1 MNFDGVGLHP
11 DNAIKIVLGMYDG
24 KSTKDKISLLLNNR
38 PIAKLNSIDL
48 PANFAS
54 GTTIDL
60 NAGELMGL
68 GAVVSYYQWVAEQAG
83 TKNTYQAFV
92 GIEDSAKAQTENVLS
107 DGAIWHDQAHAKML
121 VQQVMVQGYFPA
133 TKVSNAH
140 VITQINKK
148 AARRAD
154 YPDNCALIVNIYSQ
168 AGEIE
173 IEGIRKGAKQ
183 AIEVFADVY
192 VVWYQLPA
200 LDIARVIYLS
210 KPTAP
215 NLTIALARYEHDD
228 VWHFNVDSK
237 RSAKPIQ

>member
-11 DNAIKIVLGMYDG
+11 DNAIKIVLNMYDG

-60 NAGELMGL
+60 NEGELMGL

-83 TKNTYQAFV
+83 TDNTYQAFV

-121 VQQVMVQGYFPA
+121 VQQVMVQGYFPV
-133 TKVSNAH
+133 TKVDNAH
-140 VITQINKK
+140 VIAQINKK
-148 AARRAD
+148 ADRRAD
-154 YPDNCALIVNIYSQ
+154 YPDNCALIVNIFSQ

-173 IEGIRKGAKQ
+173 IEGIRKDAKQ
-183 AIEVFADVY
+183 AIEAFTDVY

-210 KPTAP
+210 NPTAP
-215 NLTIALARYEHDD
+215 DLTIALARYEHDD
-228 VWHFNVDSK
+228 EWRFNLDGKRGSK
-237 RSAKPIQ
+237 PSS